1 MNVRVAVCN
10 QITQIYFYFN
20 LKCILKK
27 LFSVEQVSFIYLLAY
42 FPGDLQR
49 ELEVPLFQAAVHNGY
64 SKNVSAFEPLELE
77 ESWEDSCLEKNEF
90 HGLDQLSPP
99 PRTQTLPL

>member
-1 MNVRVAVCN
+1 M
-10 QITQIYFYFN
+10 Y
-20 LKCILKK
+20 LKK
-27 LFSVEQVSFIYLLAY
+27 KIIFSGTGFIYLLTCL

-90 HGLDQLSPP
+90 RGLDQLSPP